1 MIGKLT
7 TIVLIVKDMDRSL
20 AFYRDVVGLSVEM
33 HSPYWSSLSAGNI
46 SLGLHPQS
54 QHAKVEPGMGCTFG
68 FEVADILGTVQEL
81 KAKGV
86 KIQKEPKHE
95 NFGWLAEIVDPDG
108 YTVQLAQTEA
118 WAKAGGSGQND

>member
-46 SLGLHPQS
+46 SLGLHPEG
-54 QHAKVEPGMGCTFG
+54 QHVKVAPGTGCTFG
-68 FEVADILGTVQEL
+68 FEVADIQNTVAEL
-81 KAKGV
+81 KTKGAKV
-86 KIQKEPKHE
+86 LKEPKHE
-95 NFGWLAEIVDPDG
+95 NFGWLAEIADPDG
-108 YTVQLAQTEA
+108 YIVQLAQTEA
-118 WAKAGGSGQND
+118 WAKAGDAGSK